1 MNPHF
6 SLFREAMARPGT
18 GRQSN
23 GDAVKFA
30 AIVIGLVMAAAIVY
44 PMISG

>member
-6 SLFREAMARPGT
+6 ALFREAMARPGT
-18 GRQSN
+18 SRQGN
-23 GDAVKFA
+23 GGAVVFA
-30 AIVIGLVMAAAIVY
+30 ALVIGLLMAAAIVY